1 MPGFELIGKEE
12 KRELDNLMDKSG
24 ILFRHGFDN
33 LRNGVYKT
41 REFEKNF
48 SNQMNVQDALAV
60 TSGTAA
66 LLVALKAF
74 GIGQGDEVI
83 TQSFTFVATVEAIV
97 ESGAKPI
104 ICDIDSTLNL
114 DPEAL
119 EAKISN
125 KTKAII
131 VVHMLGTPC
140 NLNPIIKIA
149 EKNKV
154 NLEFEASVC
163 GGVPIIRSLKEGLIA
178 NKIKKVF
185 GIFNGTSNY
194 ILSSMDKEN
203 KSFNEV
209 LKNAQRLGYAESNPT
224 SDLNGDDV
232 ASKLKI
238 LSSLC
243 FNSFL
248 NKNIHVEGIKD
259 IDKDDIKYAKK
270 LGYKIKLLGYAE
282 LIGKNIFQRVHPT
295 LIRNSSYVGSIDGVL
310 NAVIIDGNPVGQ
322 SIIQGEGAGPAATT
336 SALISDISS
345 ILRGNIKFPFSIS
358 NKERKNLNFKDI
370 SERFFSA
377 YFRFNVTDKPGVLSN
392 ITQIFSRNKVSIKRL
407 VQDPNKNKSSS
418 SIIIITHPSKDKSL
432 NKIIQTINKR
442 SYVKKRSKLIRID
455 DE

>member
-1 MPGFELIGKEE
+1 MKKLNIAIVGLGNIGSYLYQYLKKNKKILSKKNNCIPNVIFLSAKNIKKKRRFKVDKKLWLKNYLDATKNKNVDLIIELIGGAEGPAK
-12 KRELDNLMDKSG
+12 NLV
-24 ILFRHGFDN
+24 FN
-33 LRNGVYKT
+33 
-41 REFEKNF
+41 
-48 SNQMNVQDALAV
+48 
-60 TSGTAA
+60 
-66 LLVALKAF
+66 ALKNKKHVVTANKAL
-74 GIGQGDEVI
+74 IAKYGD
-83 TQSFTFVATVEAIV
+83 QLS
-97 ESGAKPI
+97 
-104 ICDIDSTLNL
+104 
-114 DPEAL
+114 
-119 EAKISN
+119 
-125 KTKAII
+125 
-131 VVHMLGTPC
+131 
-140 NLNPIIKIA
+140 KIA

-178 NKIKKVF
+178 NKINKVF

-203 KSFNEV
+203 KTFKEV
-209 LKNAQRLGYAESNPT
+209 LQNAQKLGYAESNPT
-224 SDLNGDDV
+224 ADLNGDDV
-232 ASKLKI
+232 AAKLQI

-248 NKNIHVEGIKD
+248 NKNIHIEGIKD
-259 IDKDDIKYAKK
+259 IDKEDINYAKR

-295 LIRNSSYVGSIDGVL
+295 LIRDSSYVASIDGVL

-322 SIIQGEGAGPAATT
+322 SIIQGEGAGPSATT

-455 DE
+455 D

>member
-1 MPGFELIGKEE
+1 MKKLNIAIIGLGNIGSYLYKYLNQNKKIISKKNNCIPNITYISAKNKNRKRNFKINKKIWLNNYLDATKNKNVDLIVELIGGAEGPAK
-12 KRELDNLMDKSG
+12 KL
-24 ILFRHGFDN
+24 
-33 LRNGVYKT
+33 V
-41 REFEKNF
+41 FE
-48 SNQMNVQDALAV
+48 
-60 TSGTAA
+60 
-66 LLVALKAF
+66 ALKNKKHVVTANKAL
-74 GIGQGDEVI
+74 IAKYGD
-83 TQSFTFVATVEAIV
+83 QLS
-97 ESGAKPI
+97 
-104 ICDIDSTLNL
+104 
-114 DPEAL
+114 
-119 EAKISN
+119 
-125 KTKAII
+125 
-131 VVHMLGTPC
+131 
-140 NLNPIIKIA
+140 KIA

-178 NKIKKVF
+178 NKINKVF

-209 LKNAQRLGYAESNPT
+209 LKNAQKLGYAESNPT

-259 IDKDDIKYAKK
+259 IDKDDINYAKR

>member
-1 MPGFELIGKEE
+1 MKKLNIAIIGLGNIGSYLYKYLNKNKKILSKKNNCIPNITHISARNKNRKRGFKIHKKIWLNNYLDATKNNNVDLIVELIGGAEGPAK
-12 KRELDNLMDKSG
+12 K
-24 ILFRHGFDN
+24 
-33 LRNGVYKT
+33 
-41 REFEKNF
+41 
-48 SNQMNVQDALAV
+48 
-60 TSGTAA
+60 
-66 LLVALKAF
+66 LVFNALKNKKHVVTANKAL
-74 GIGQGDEVI
+74 IAKYGD
-83 TQSFTFVATVEAIV
+83 QLS
-97 ESGAKPI
+97 
-104 ICDIDSTLNL
+104 
-114 DPEAL
+114 
-119 EAKISN
+119 
-125 KTKAII
+125 
-131 VVHMLGTPC
+131 
-140 NLNPIIKIA
+140 KIA

-178 NKIKKVF
+178 NKINKVF

-194 ILSSMDKEN
+194 ILSSMDKE
-203 KSFNEV
+203 KKTFKEV
-209 LKNAQRLGYAESNPT
+209 LQNAQKLGYAESNST

-232 ASKLKI
+232 AAKLKI

-248 NKNIHVEGIKD
+248 NKNIHVEGIKN
-259 IDKDDIKYAKK
+259 IDKEDINYAKR

-295 LIRNSSYVGSIDGVL
+295 LIKDSSYVGSIDGVL
-310 NAVIIDGNPVGQ
+310 NAVIIDGYPVGQ

>member
-1 MPGFELIGKEE
+1 MKRMNIAIVGLGNIGSYLYRYLNKNKGILSKKNNCIPNILYVSAKNIKRKRGLKIKKKLWLKNYLDATKAKNVDLIVELIGGAEGPAK
-12 KRELDNLMDKSG
+12 KL
-24 ILFRHGFDN
+24 
-33 LRNGVYKT
+33 V
-41 REFEKNF
+41 FE
-48 SNQMNVQDALAV
+48 
-60 TSGTAA
+60 
-66 LLVALKAF
+66 ALKNKKHVVTANKAL
-74 GIGQGDEVI
+74 IAKYGD
-83 TQSFTFVATVEAIV
+83 QLS
-97 ESGAKPI
+97 
-104 ICDIDSTLNL
+104 
-114 DPEAL
+114 
-119 EAKISN
+119 
-125 KTKAII
+125 
-131 VVHMLGTPC
+131 
-140 NLNPIIKIA
+140 KIA

-178 NKIKKVF
+178 NKINKVF

-209 LKNAQRLGYAESNPT
+209 LKNAQKLGYAESNPT

-282 LIGKNIFQRVHPT
+282 RIGKNIFQRVHPT
-295 LIRNSSYVGSIDGVL
+295 LIRDSSYVGSIDGVL

-345 ILRGNIKFPFSIS
+345 ILRGNVKFPFSIS
-358 NKERKNLNFKDI
+358 NKERKNLNFRQI
-370 SERFFSA
+370 SERYFSA
-377 YFRFNVTDKPGVLSN
+377 YFRFNVIDRPGVLSN
-392 ITQIFSRNKVSIKRL
+392 ITKVFSRNKVSIKRL
-407 VQDPNKNKSSS
+407 VQDPNKNNNSS
-418 SIIIITHPSKDKSL
+418 SIIIITHHSKDKSL

-442 SYVKKRSKLIRID
+442 PYIKRRSKLIRIA